1 MARLFITGG
10 NGMVGRNLRD
20 HPGSAHWEVLAPSRA
35 ELDLA
40 DAQALR
46 DFLDRHRPDALVHAA
61 GLVGGIQANMAEPL
75 RYLAE
80 NARIGLNVVEAA
92 RAAQVP
98 VLINLSSSCAYPRD
112 LGLGLTEDRILTA
125 PLEPT
130 NEGYALAKIM
140 TMRLVEYA
148 AREDASLAW
157 RTLIP
162 CNLYG
167 PHDKYDPRHSHLLPA
182 IIHKLHQAKL
192 AGQDSVDIWGD
203 GEARREFMYAPDL
216 AGAILRALD
225 APQALPLVMNVGPGV
240 DHSIN
245 DYYRIAAEVID
256 WRGQFWHDL
265 TRPVGMQ
272 RKLLDISHQQAWG
285 WAPETALRDGIAL
298 TYAHYLKGAR

>member
-1 MARLFITGG
+1 MYP
-10 NGMVGRNLRD
+10 RN
-20 HPGSAHWEVLAPSRA
+20 AV
-35 ELDLA
+35 
-40 DAQALR
+40 
-46 DFLDRHRPDALVHAA
+46 
-61 GLVGGIQANMAEPL
+61 NPL
-75 RYLAE
+75 RE
-80 NARIGLNVVEAA
+80 E
-92 RAAQVP
+92 
-98 VLINLSSSCAYPRD
+98 LILQ
-112 LGLGLTEDRILTA
+112 GE
-125 PLEPT
+125 LEPT

-245 DYYRIAAEVID
+245 DYYRIAAEVIG

-272 RKLLDISHQQAWG
+272 RKLLDISHQRVWG